1 MLVMDKQCTSCDA
14 NTEFLSVLSEV
25 LFMEGAR
32 DIFPSPKSPKPVL
45 EPTQPP
51 FQCVFQRLFTRR

>member
-1 MLVMDKQCTSCDA
+1 MDAQCTFCDA

-25 LFMEGAR
+25 LFLEGAR

-51 FQCVFQRLFTRR
+51 FQCVSEAVYPTGGLN